1 MNTIHTLLQRLNK
14 LEAADQIRHLIS
26 QYMHLCD
33 DLSHPDIA
41 RKIADL
47 FSEEAVWEGVGDL
60 YQSKLGRYC
69 GRQEIAEMMA
79 RYISEPALLNKSNF
93 C

>member
-1 MNTIHTLLQRLNK
+1 MNTIHTLLQRLDK

-41 RKIADL
+41 RQIADL
-47 FSEEAVWEGVGDL
+47 FSEEAIWEGLAIYIKASWGA
-60 YQSKLGRYC
+60 
-69 GRQEIAEMMA
+69 IADV
-79 RYISEPALLNKSNF
+79 RK
-93 C
+93 